1 MLTIHDNGL
10 KIDNGKFR
18 YAWYKVSESTP
29 QGQSTPKGH
38 DGGMPYYRCVA
49 LKQMDI
55 IPVTEREDYDLL
67 GKMWRAM
74 RGIYNA
80 DVNFVAANAGIF
92 SPEHIGLVQYFGAA
106 GEGPDE
112 STAAENALRGMA
124 TVEGVMANFHQ
135 SQLVPPNEDWLRWY
149 LDFITSRGRFIAA
162 ILGHP
167 DPRQGR
173 GAGTKDGAIG
183 DSSKDDL
190 ALEQNEILFRGLA
203 KLQQN
208 FVFQVL
214 AEHVSRPRLTQ
225 TLMRVAEMTSSVASR
240 RKGAINIGFSLG
252 IPLMAAIGQSMAG
265 SQGASLGT
273 SQGQTQSAQH
283 TWGSSHTIG
292 QAHTESQSESH
303 TVGSSWGSSTGKSV
317 TDTTG
322 KSVTDTSSKSVTDS
336 KSVSASQGTS
346 EGVSAGVNAG
356 GNLGGNIDLAPAGL
370 GGDLGAGLNAGASL
384 GASLGWSQSQSVSQG
399 VANTVGQAHSV
410 GSMQSNSVGNS
421 QSQSQ
426 GGMVA
431 DSVSH
436 GTADTSSEA
445 WGTSEGYGQ
454 GVAQSVARSQA
465 LSDALMHGV
474 TSGLSTGLMPGI
486 NIGRSWQTEDHVAET
501 LTEVLLKLK
510 GLVNEASTEGG
521 FMANALIFTESMDGA
536 SAADALAPQA
546 FHGPD
551 VATPILTIAPL
562 EGDELELRTHALAF
576 VPWRSGEDNDPLNGA
591 LWTRYATLL
600 TAPQLAA
607 LTAPALFE
615 EGVASTVMAPIPQGM
630 GFIPNMPGRVI
641 IGHQYSPE
649 TADLTTAQ
657 VRLSPEMFMHTLYAG
672 DTGFGKSVA
681 AIRTVYETTREWD
694 WRTIV
699 LDFGQGWRQLLNAP
713 GLEGRVNILQ
723 LWPGAVR
730 PMRWNPLQ
738 IGRNIAPE
746 IQWRA
751 FADVF
756 GGITQLGVKRQKQEL
771 LEALRHCYL
780 RAGVLIDDPEV
791 RSDPQWG
798 KVQPEEA
805 ALISTA
811 AGLPLSALTPQQR
824 QALAVGRSS
833 VVGLAD
839 LYQEITTR
847 RAAVPPRDTMLTGVL
862 DGILFRM
869 NPLVQGS
876 AAVQFAPGKDC
887 VPVEDLGKPS
897 GITIIEGGQFLDEF
911 GKAFLLGWVGW
922 HTYMDRVATRV
933 QNVHLTEPMLHIVY
947 EEANKIFGQPQ
958 KGGGEDGGGGTD
970 ISEQY
975 GAQFRDARK
984 YGIRFSVIAQAPAL
998 IAPDIISSCSN
1009 LVVNYLKNPKD
1020 KDLILSA
1027 LARSEKGFRDEEWR
1041 RFVDD
1046 MSVGMAIGRFPY
1058 TATRKFQRPVLFRP
1072 LMLEVPE
1079 PTNTEIADR
1088 LGRIAL

>member
-10 KIDNGKFR
+10 QIDDGKFR
-18 YAWYKVSESTP
+18 YAWYQVSESTP
-29 QGQSTPKGH
+29 KGQDNGA
-38 DGGMPYYRCVA
+38 PYYRCIA
-49 LKQMDI
+49 LKQLDI
-55 IPVTEREDYDLL
+55 IPVTEREDFDLL
-67 GKMWRAM
+67 GKMHQVM

-80 DVNFVAANAGIF
+80 NINFIAASAGIF
-92 SPEHIGLVQYFGAA
+92 TPEHIGLVQYFGAA

-112 STAAENALRGMA
+112 RVAAEIALRGMDA
-124 TVEGVMANFHQ
+124 VEGALAEYHQ

-149 LDFITSRGRFIAA
+149 LDFITARGRFIAA
-162 ILGHP
+162 VLGHP

-173 GAGTKDGAIG
+173 GAGIQDGAIG

-203 KLQQN
+203 KLRKN

-214 AEHVSRPRLTQ
+214 AEHVARPHLTS
-225 TLMRVAEMTSSVASR
+225 TLMRVGEMVSAVASR
-240 RKGAINIGFSLG
+240 RRGSINVGFSLG
-252 IPLMAAIGQSMAG
+252 IPLMAAVGQSMAG
-265 SQGASLGT
+265 AQGASLGT
-273 SQGQTQSAQH
+273 SQGQTLSAQH

-292 QAHTESQSESH
+292 QAHTVMQSESH
-303 TVGSSWGSSTGKSV
+303 TVGSSWGNTTGKSV

-322 KSVTDTSSKSVTDS
+322 KSVTDTTSRSTTNSQSASS
-336 KSVSASQGTS
+336 SQGTS
-346 EGVSAGVNAG
+346 EGIGAGVNAG
-356 GNLGGNIDLAPAGL
+356 GNLGGNLDLDPAGV
-370 GGDLGAGLNAGASL
+370 GGGVSAGLNTGASL
-384 GASLGWSQSQSVSQG
+384 SGSLGWNQSQSVSQG

-410 GSMQSNSVGNS
+410 GTSQSHSVGSS

-454 GVAQSVARSQA
+454 GIADSLARSQA
-465 LSDALMHGV
+465 LSDSLMHGV
-474 TSGLSTGLMPGI
+474 TGGLSTGVMPGI

-501 LTEVLLKLK
+501 LTVVLLKLK
-510 GLVNEASTEGG
+510 GLLDTASTEGG
-521 FMANALIFTESMDGA
+521 FMANALIFTEDMNGA
-536 SAADALAPQA
+536 SAADALAAQA

-562 EGDELELRTHALAF
+562 AGDEEALRTHALAC
-576 VPWRSGEDNDPLNGA
+576 VPWRGGDDNDPLNGE

-600 TAPQLAA
+600 TGSQLSA

-615 EGVASTVMAPIPQGM
+615 EGVAATVMAPIPQGM
-630 GFIPNMPGRVI
+630 GFIPDMPGSVV

-681 AIRTVYETTREWD
+681 AIRTVYETTREWN

-699 LDFGQGWRQLLNAP
+699 LDFGTGWRQLLNAP
-713 GLEGRVNILQ
+713 GLEGRVDILQ

-738 IGRNIAPE
+738 IGRAIAPE
-746 IQWRA
+746 TQWRA
-751 FADVF
+751 FADIF

-771 LEALRHCYL
+771 LDALRNCYL
-780 RAGVLIDDPEV
+780 RAGVLIDDSDV
-791 RSDPQWG
+791 RKDPQWG
-798 KVQPEEA
+798 KVQPGEA
-805 ALISTA
+805 ALIGA
-811 AGLPLSALTPQQR
+811 ATGLPLSSLYPEQR
-824 QALAVGRSS
+824 QALAVQRST

-862 DGILFRM
+862 DGILYRM
-869 NPLVQGS
+869 NALVQGAS
-876 AAVQFAPGKDC
+876 AVQYAPGKDC
-887 VPVEDLGKPS
+887 VPVEDLGKPN
-897 GITIIEGGQFLDEF
+897 GIAIIEGGKFVDEF
-911 GKAFLLGWVGW
+911 GRAFLLGWVGW
-922 HTYMDRVATRV
+922 HTYMDRVATRF
-933 QNVHLTEPMLHIVY
+933 HDIHSTEPILHIVY
-947 EEANKIFGQPQ
+947 EEANNIFGQPQ
-958 KGGGEDGGGGTD
+958 KSSVEDGGGGSD
-970 ISEQY
+970 VSEQF

-984 YGIRFSVIAQAPAL
+984 YGVRFSVIAQSPNL
-998 IAPDIISSCSN
+998 IHPSIISSCSN
-1009 LVVNYLKNPKD
+1009 LAINYLKNPKD
-1020 KDLILSA
+1020 KDLALSA

-1041 RFVDD
+1041 RFIDD

-1058 TATRKFQRPVLFRP
+1058 TSTRKFQRPILFRP

-1079 PTNTEIADR
+1079 PTDDEIAAR
-1088 LGRIAL
+1088 LGRISL

>member
-10 KIDNGKFR
+10 KIDDGKFR

-29 QGQSTPKGH
+29 QGH
-38 DGGMPYYRCVA
+38 DGGTPYYRCVA

-55 IPVTEREDYDLL
+55 IPVTERQDYDLL

-80 DVNFVAANAGIF
+80 NVNFVAANAGIF

-112 STAAENALRGMA
+112 STAAASALQGMA

-167 DPRQGR
+167 DPREGS

-183 DSSKDDL
+183 NSSKDDL

-203 KLQQN
+203 KLRQN

-214 AEHVSRPRLTQ
+214 AEHVSRPQLTS
-225 TLMRVAEMTSSVASR
+225 TLMRVAEMTSAVASR
-240 RKGAINIGFSLG
+240 RKGSINVGFSLG
-252 IPLMAAIGQSMAG
+252 IPLMAAVGQSLAG
-265 SQGASLGT
+265 AQGTSQAV

-292 QAHTESQSESH
+292 QAHTDMQSDSH
-303 TVGSSWGSSTGKSV
+303 TVGSSWGNTLGKSV
-317 TDTTG
+317 TDTT
-322 KSVTDTSSKSVTDS
+322 SKSVTDS
-336 KSVSASQGTS
+336 SSVSASQGKS
-346 EGVSAGVNAG
+346 EGINSGVNFGLNQSADISAEPAGVG
-356 GNLGGNIDLAPAGL
+356 LKLGG
-370 GGDLGAGLNAGASL
+370 GASQ
-384 GASLGWSQSQSVSQG
+384 GISLGLSEGWNQSQSVSQG
-399 VANTVGQAHSV
+399 VATTVGTAHSV
-410 GSMQSNSVGNS
+410 GSSEV
-421 QSQSQ
+421 QSQ

-431 DSVSH
+431 DTVSH
-436 GTADTSSEA
+436 GSADTRSEA

-454 GVAQSVARSQA
+454 GVATSQARSQA
-465 LSDALMHGV
+465 LSDSLMHGI
-474 TSGLSTGLMPGI
+474 TGGLSTGVMPGI

-510 GLVNEASTEGG
+510 GLVNIASAEGG
-521 FMANALIFTESMDGA
+521 FMANALIFTEDMNGA
-536 SAADALAPQA
+536 SAADALTPQA

-562 EGDELELRTHALAF
+562 EGDEEALRTHALAF
-576 VPWRSGEDNDPLNGA
+576 VPWRGGEDNDPLNGR

-600 TAPQLAA
+600 TASQLAA

-630 GFIPNMPGRVI
+630 GFIPNMPGSVI

-681 AIRTVYETTREWD
+681 AIRTVYETTREWN

-798 KVQPEEA
+798 KVQPDEA
-805 ALISTA
+805 ALIGAA
-811 AGLPLSALTPQQR
+811 AGLPLSTLTTEQR
-824 QALAVGRSS
+824 QALAVKRSS

-839 LYQEITTR
+839 LRAEIETR
-847 RAAVPPRDTMLTGVL
+847 REAVPPRDTMLTGVL

-876 AAVQFAPGKDC
+876 AAVQFSPGRDC
-887 VPVEDLGKPS
+887 VPVEDLGKPN

-933 QNVHLTEPMLHIVY
+933 QNVHSTEPMLHIVY

-958 KGGGEDGGGGTD
+958 KGGEDGGGGTD

-1009 LVVNYLKNPKD
+1009 LVINYLKNPKD
-1020 KDLILSA
+1020 KDLMLSA

-1041 RFVDD
+1041 RFIDD

-1072 LMLEVPE
+1072 LMLEVQE
-1079 PTNTEIADR
+1079 PTNEEIADR